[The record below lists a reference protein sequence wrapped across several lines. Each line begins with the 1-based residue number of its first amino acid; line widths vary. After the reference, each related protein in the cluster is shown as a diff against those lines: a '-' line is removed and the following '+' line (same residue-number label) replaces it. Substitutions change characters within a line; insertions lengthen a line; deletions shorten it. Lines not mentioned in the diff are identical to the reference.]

1 MRKGLFFVAGALM
14 AVSAMSPAFAEGGC
28 AWSTKQMS
36 VEAPKVSAPMST
48 AASGTIVP
56 PSTAQTGG

>member
-14 AVSAMSPAFAEGGC
+14 VVSAAAPAFAEGGC

-36 VEAPKVSAPMST
+36 VEAPKASVPTTT
-48 AASGTIVP
+48 AATGTTTP
-56 PSTAQTGG
+56 PSGDQKGG

>member
-1 MRKGLFFVAGALM
+1 MRTGLFFVAGALL
-14 AVSAMSPAFAEGGC
+14 AVASAAPAFAEGGC

-36 VEAPKVSAPMST
+36 VEAPKASAPLST
-48 AASGTIVP
+48 ASSGTIVP

>member
-1 MRKGLFFVAGALM
+1 MRKGLFLVAGALM
-14 AVSAMSPAFAEGGC
+14 VVSATAPAFAEGGC

-48 AASGTIVP
+48 ASTGTTTP
-56 PSTAQTGG
+56 PTTAPTGG